1 MQVVPFS
8 IGATLKQG
16 FSSEH
21 ACEISSADGENREPV
36 VLQELDSTADMGP
49 RLRSDESIEN
59 TEVVEEKSYR

>member
-1 MQVVPFS
+1 MGS
-8 IGATLKQG
+8 R
-16 FSSEH
+16 
-21 ACEISSADGENREPV
+21 ADGKNREPV